1 MRLGTYT
8 DTLELENEMLRDK
21 VKTLEAQLKPY
32 LDAEIKRME
41 YLKNLKE
48 IDDGISRMYF
58 NLISSRNNK

>member
-41 YLKNLKE
+41 YLKKRDE
-48 IDDGISRMYF
+48 IDQGIANMMNAFRRKQSY
-58 NLISSRNNK
+58 

>member
-8 DTLELENEMLRDK
+8 DTLEIENEMLRNK

-41 YLKNLKE
+41 YLKKRDE
-48 IDDGISRMYF
+48 IDQGIANMMNAFRRKQS
-58 NLISSRNNK
+58 L

>member
-8 DTLELENEMLRDK
+8 DTLELENEMLRNK

-41 YLKNLKE
+41 YLKKRDE
-48 IDDGISRMYF
+48 IDQGIANMMNAFRRKQSY
-58 NLISSRNNK
+58 